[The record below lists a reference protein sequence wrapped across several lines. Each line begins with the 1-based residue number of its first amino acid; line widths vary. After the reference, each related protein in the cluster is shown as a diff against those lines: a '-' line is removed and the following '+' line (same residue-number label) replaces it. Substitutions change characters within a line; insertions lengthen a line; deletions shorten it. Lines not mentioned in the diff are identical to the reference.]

1 MFLRTWAEDLTC
13 PSCDIRSALLVDS
26 LMPLPFVIILNLA
39 NHPIYAEY
47 PQPLICLS
55 IKEASPRVIDT
66 TPKLTKL
73 H

>member
-1 MFLRTWAEDLTC
+1 
-13 PSCDIRSALLVDS
+13 
-26 LMPLPFVIILNLA
+26 MPLPFVIILNLA

-47 PQPLICLS
+47 PQPLIYLS

>member
-1 MFLRTWAEDLTC
+1 MT
-13 PSCDIRSALLVDS
+13 SALPSSLPLLLVGS
-26 LMPLPFVIILNLA
+26 LVPLSFVITLSLA

-47 PQPLICLS
+47 PQPLIRLS

-66 TPKLTKL
+66 TPKLAKL